1 MNGTISSL
9 ALQTHLVVP
18 DLDRES
24 DREDRSRNQVKGIA
38 KKNTRRLFAPGSTL
52 KHFNDKC
59 AHLTASLGKGLGIFY
74 LYQSLIGLAVFVT
87 IMHFYP
93 ALGANG
99 NDAYRSMPRPLS
111 LISIHTPYR
120 DFGGVPKNK
129 VTAVLLLTLSK
140 SRFS

>member
-18 DLDRES
+18 DLDRDS
-24 DREDRSRNQVKGIA
+24 DREDRSRNQIKGIA

-59 AHLTASLGKGLGIFY
+59 AHPTASLGKGLGIFY

-93 ALGANG
+93 ALGANV
-99 NDAYRSMPRPLS
+99 NDAYKIYAQAFITYINTHP
-111 LISIHTPYR
+111 
-120 DFGGVPKNK
+120 FQ
-129 VTAVLLLTLSK
+129 
-140 SRFS
+140 RFWGSAKK